1 MPVVFVAPSLTSPI
15 GRRCAEVAAV
25 VSGGHQR
32 RLSPSSSHQNSGA
45 TEAAMAAARLSRRW
59 DLSERKADSQ
69 PPPLPWH
76 MRSVPARL
84 T

>member
-1 MPVVFVAPSLTSPI
+1 
-15 GRRCAEVAAV
+15 
-25 VSGGHQR
+25 
-32 RLSPSSSHQNSGA
+32 
-45 TEAAMAAARLSRRW
+45 MAAARLSRRW